1 VLRAREARTAPA
13 HWAALLAGKDPL
25 DVTGYASALR
35 KTREKLR
42 EALDENERLG
52 RIATA
57 AQGSG
62 WVRFG
67 AWLGERSARRMMELE
82 QEEQEQEKA
91 EEASPATPAKPAE
104 EG

>member
-1 VLRAREARTAPA
+1 
-13 HWAALLAGKDPL
+13 
-25 DVTGYASALR
+25 
-35 KTREKLR
+35 
-42 EALDENERLG
+42 LDENERLG